1 MSKKNKRQ
9 IVQMILQQN
18 LDKQDKDDI
27 IDMLADSSIA
37 VDVDKEEAKKITF
50 GEKMADR
57 LSEIAGSWTFIILF
71 IIFLVSWVV
80 INTIVLRDKQIDPY
94 PFILLNLVLSCLSAL
109 QAPII
114 MMSQNRASKKDSM
127 RNQNDYKIDLKSELI
142 LEDLHNKTERL
153 IANQNR
159 LLNILDKA
167 ITEDEQTGSKTNNF
181 AKTLPNGTQYK
192 NKM

>member
-50 GEKMADR
+50 SEKMADK

-71 IIFLVSWVV
+71 IIFLISWIV
-80 INTIVLRDKQIDPY
+80 INTIVLKDKQIDPY

-167 ITEDEQTGSKTNNF
+167 ITEDEQPENKTNDF
-181 AKTLPNGTQYK
+181 TKTLPNNTQYK
-192 NKM
+192 SKM

>member
-80 INTIVLRDKQIDPY
+80 INTIILKDKQIDPY

-142 LEDLHNKTERL
+142 LEDLHNKVERL

-159 LLNILDKA
+159 LLNILDKVVV
-167 ITEDEQTGSKTNNF
+167 EEESEKDGSVSNYTHKI
-181 AKTLPNGTQYK
+181 
-192 NKM
+192 

>member
-50 GEKMADR
+50 SEKMADK

-71 IIFLVSWVV
+71 ILFLISWIV
-80 INTIVLRDKQIDPY
+80 INTIVLKDKQIDPY

-181 AKTLPNGTQYK
+181 AKTLPNGAQYK